1 MVPLPGGR
9 PAVRGARRGP
19 RKSGGSSQVVRL
31 RRGEAKVWFYRN
43 PSSIDVY
50 VRPGKDGKQSPAP
63 ICFRISS
70 RDFVGR

>member
-1 MVPLPGGR
+1 MQGKRPQGGR
-9 PAVRGARRGP
+9 SNTIRV
-19 RKSGGSSQVVRL
+19 

-43 PSSIDVY
+43 PSSIDIY
-50 VRPGKDGKQSPAP
+50 VRPGKGGKEQGPAP